1 MRAYVAIGANL
12 GDRLATLRAAIDALA
27 KAEKLLV
34 QATSPLYETA
44 PVGGPEEQPSY
55 LNAVIQIE
63 TERSAH
69 DLLDFLLSVER
80 ENNRT
85 RDVRWG
91 PRTLDLDILF
101 YGGLVTADS
110 RLEVPHPRLH
120 QRRFVLQPL
129 ADIAPD
135 LMHPALGKTVA
146 ELLAAL
152 PDDDIDDIVVF
163 MDEWSAAPC
172 L

>member
-27 KAEKLLV
+27 NAENLLV
-34 QATSPLYETA
+34 HATSPLYETA
-44 PVGGPEEQPSY
+44 PVGGPEDQPSF
-55 LNAVIQIE
+55 LNAVVQVE
-63 TERSAH
+63 TELSAH

-101 YGGLVTADS
+101 YGDLVTVDS

-135 LMHPALGKTVA
+135 LVHPVLGKTVT
-146 ELLAAL
+146 ELLAGL

>member
-27 KAEKLLV
+27 NAENLSV
-34 QATSPLYETA
+34 HATSPLYETA
-44 PVGGPEEQPSY
+44 PVGGPEDQPSF
-55 LNAVIQIE
+55 LNAVVQVE
-63 TERSAH
+63 TELSAH

-101 YGGLVTADS
+101 YGDLVTVDS

-135 LMHPALGKTVA
+135 LVHPVLGKTVT
-146 ELLAAL
+146 ELLAGL

>member
-1 MRAYVAIGANL
+1 MQAYVAIGANL
-12 GDRLATLRAAIDALA
+12 GDRLATLRAAMHALA
-27 KAEKLLV
+27 KAENLSV
-34 QATSPLYETA
+34 HATSRLYETA
-44 PVGGPEEQPSY
+44 PVGGPEDQPSY

-69 DLLDFLLSVER
+69 DLLDLLLSVER

-101 YGGLVTADS
+101 YGDLVTANS

-129 ADIAPD
+129 ADISPD
-135 LMHPALGKTVA
+135 LVHPALGKTVA
-146 ELLAAL
+146 ELLAVL
-152 PDDDIDDIVVF
+152 PNDDINDIFVF

>member
-12 GDRLATLRAAIDALA
+12 GDRLTTLRAAVDALA
-27 KAEKLLV
+27 KAENLSV
-34 QATSPLYETA
+34 HAISPLYETA
-44 PVGGPEEQPSY
+44 PVGGPEDQPSY
-55 LNAVIQIE
+55 LNAVIQAE
-63 TERSAH
+63 TELSAH

-101 YGGLVTADS
+101 YGDLVTADS

-129 ADIAPD
+129 ADLAPE
-135 LMHPALGKTVA
+135 LTHPVLGKTVA
-146 ELLAAL
+146 ELLAGL

-163 MDEWSAAPC
+163 MDEWSVAPC

>member
-12 GDRLATLRAAIDALA
+12 GDRLGTLRAAVEALA
-27 KAEKLLV
+27 MADKVLV
-34 QATSPLYETA
+34 HATSQLYETA
-44 PVGGPEEQPSY
+44 PVGGPEDQPSY
-55 LNAVIQIE
+55 LNAVIQIK
-63 TERSAH
+63 TALSAH
-69 DLLDFLLSVER
+69 DLLYFLLSVER

-101 YGGLVTADS
+101 YEDLVTADS

-135 LMHPALGKTVA
+135 LIHPVLGKTVA
-146 ELLAAL
+146 ELLANL
-152 PDDDIDDIVVF
+152 PDDDIDDIVMF

>member
-1 MRAYVAIGANL
+1 MQAYVAIGANL

-27 KAEKLLV
+27 KAENLSV
-34 QATSPLYETA
+34 HATSPLYETA
-44 PVGGPEEQPSY
+44 PVGGPEDQPSY

-101 YGGLVTADS
+101 YGDMVKAYS

-129 ADIAPD
+129 VDIAPN
-135 LMHPALGKTVA
+135 LVHPAMGKTVA
-146 ELLAAL
+146 ELLAVL
-152 PDDDIDDIVVF
+152 PNDNTEDIVVF
-163 MDEWSAAPC
+163 MDEWSAALC

>member
-27 KAEKLLV
+27 NAENLLV
-34 QATSPLYETA
+34 HATSPLYETA
-44 PVGGPEEQPSY
+44 PVGGPEDQPSF
-55 LNAVIQIE
+55 LNAVVQVE
-63 TERSAH
+63 TELSAH

-101 YGGLVTADS
+101 YGDLVTVDR

-135 LMHPALGKTVA
+135 LVHPVLGKTVT
-146 ELLAAL
+146 ELLAGL